1 MYAKI
6 NGTRIYFDVEG
17 MGSVPDGPI
26 MRQKPVC
33 FVLHGGPGGDHTL
46 YKPYLTPLSEM
57 MQLVYIDNRGSGFS
71 DEGPQSTYTLENNVK
86 DVEALREHLG
96 LEKIVILGQSY
107 GGITALSYAV
117 KYPERIAG
125 LVLITTSSSH
135 RFLERSYKI
144 LEEKGTEQQKS
155 IAEKA
160 LGGKFESNDEYFK
173 YLEETGSLYSHAIKT
188 APPPTQEEIRM
199 MQDAMAR
206 CKVNYQAANEGFR
219 EGGFLRSY
227 DVTDQLQKVTSPT
240 LIISGRHDWIAP
252 VQEAEEMAEKLPD
265 NELVFFEQSSHMV
278 MSDEYELFISTVKE
292 FVDRRLTEKT
302 FVS

>member
-71 DEGPQSTYTLENNVK
+71 DEGPQSTYTLENNVE
-86 DVEALREHLG
+86 DVEALRKYLG

-117 KYPERIAG
+117 KYPERIDG
-125 LVLITTSSSH
+125 LVLISTSSSS
-135 RFLERSYKI
+135 RFLDRAKQI
-144 LEEKGTEQQKS
+144 LEEKGNEEQKVV
-155 IAEKA
+155 AKNA
-160 LGGKFESNDEYFK
+160 LNGKFESNEEYYN
-173 YLEETGSLYSHAIKT
+173 YLAVTGSLYTHSVN
-188 APPPTQEEIRM
+188 PNPTQKEIQM
-199 MQDAMAR
+199 MKDAMAR
-206 CKVNYQAANEGFR
+206 CKICYQAANEGFR
-219 EGGFLRSY
+219 EQGFLRSY
-227 DVTDQLQKVTSPT
+227 DVTDRLQKITSPA

-252 VQEAEEMAEKLPD
+252 VRESKEIAENLPD
-265 NELVFFEQSSHMV
+265 NELVIFEHSSHNPHME
-278 MSDEYELFISTVKE
+278 EYELFLSTVKG
-292 FVDRRLTEKT
+292 FVERRLTD
-302 FVS
+302 

>member
-1 MYAKI
+1 MYATI

-71 DEGPQSTYTLENNVK
+71 DEGPQSTYTLENNVE
-86 DVEALREHLG
+86 DVESLREYLG

-117 KYPERIAG
+117 KYPNRIAG

-135 RFLERSYKI
+135 RFLERSKQV
-144 LEEKGTEQQKS
+144 LEEKGTQEQKLV
-155 IAEKA
+155 AENA
-160 LGGKFESNDEYFK
+160 LSGAFESNEEYYN
-173 YLEETGSLYSHAIKT
+173 YLAVTGSLYSHSVKAN
-188 APPPTQEEIRM
+188 PTQEEIQM

-206 CKVNYQAANEGFR
+206 CKVCYQAANEGFR
-219 EGGFLRSY
+219 ELGFLRSY
-227 DVTDQLQKVTSPT
+227 DVTDQLQKITSPT
-240 LIISGRHDWIAP
+240 LIITGRHNWIAP
-252 VQEAEEMAEKLPD
+252 VQESLEMANKLPN
-265 NELVFFEQSSHMV
+265 NELVIFEQSSHNV
-278 MSDEYELFISTVKE
+278 MSDEYNLFLSTVQD
-292 FVDRRLTEKT
+292 FVARKFTEQK
-302 FVS
+302 

>member
-46 YKPYLTPLSEM
+46 YKPYLTPFSEM

-71 DEGPQSTYTLENNVK
+71 DEGEQSTYTLENNVE
-86 DVEALREHLG
+86 DVEELRKYLG

-117 KYPERIAG
+117 KYPERIEG
-125 LVLITTSSSH
+125 LILISTSSSY
-135 RFLERSYKI
+135 RFLDRSKQI
-144 LEEKGTEQQKS
+144 LDEKGTEEQKRV
-155 IAEKA
+155 AENA
-160 LGGKFESNDEYFK
+160 LNGKFESNEEYFN
-173 YLEETGSLYSHAIKT
+173 YLAVTGSLYTHSVNLN
-188 APPPTQEEIRM
+188 PTQEDIQM

-206 CKVNYQAANEGFR
+206 CQINYQAANEGFR
-219 EGGFLRSY
+219 AQGFLRSY
-227 DVTDQLQKVTSPT
+227 DVTNQLQKIKSPS

-252 VQEAEEMAEKLPD
+252 VQESKEIAENIPD
-265 NELVFFEQSSHMV
+265 NELVIFEHSSHNPHV
-278 MSDEYELFISTVKE
+278 EENELFLSTVKG
-292 FVDRRLTEKT
+292 FVKRRLTAVK
-302 FVS
+302 